1 MIGSNSLPLV
11 PTTVPP
17 TCDVAFNFIFNIF
30 KFMVAQL
37 TYIPCPGSV
46 QCAVCIIILYICC
59 QRLQALQNSV
69 MPLYICIY
77 SPPCLHIYHT
87 YKYYKLY
94 FFLVLNTSFI
104 LRSESRLFAFYHS
117 EGPVLFHADCYLLCV
132 LSFCIKWLWVAGNC

>member
-1 MIGSNSLPLV
+1 MGPILTVCPKMNYWSVQTVIILLILIWVFMIGSNSLPLV

-59 QRLQALQNSV
+59 QRQQALQNSI
-69 MPLYICIY
+69 MPLYIYILHRASIY
-77 SPPCLHIYHT
+77 TTHI
-87 YKYYKLY
+87 
-94 FFLVLNTSFI
+94 NITSFI
-104 LRSESRLFAFYHS
+104 FFWFLIQALF
-117 EGPVLFHADCYLLCV
+117 
-132 LSFCIKWLWVAGNC
+132 